1 VAILDAL
8 KKKDAKSR
16 LTEEI
21 LYAEVL
27 REVEGGVRRDGL
39 WAKALSDTD
48 FDEAKAKSLYIKLRV
63 QSLRDELNIA
73 RESGRQEEE
82 RIQQENERQTQI
94 RKNHDTRQVPLETI
108 KNDKNL
114 TCNSC
119 GYFGQM
125 IWDRRLSGMRWALVI
140 FLGGL
145 PALVLLNELP
155 RQYSLDGMVPLV
167 VAIVGYIGMYLWLSQ
182 FEVKC
187 PKCKNRGIIVK

>member
-1 VAILDAL
+1 MSILDEL

-16 LTEEI
+16 LTEEV

-39 WAKALSDTD
+39 WAKALSETD

-63 QSLRDELNIA
+63 QSLKDELTVA
-73 RESGRQEEE
+73 RESTLHNED
-82 RIQQENERQTQI
+82 RIQRENERQTKI
-94 RKNHDTRQVPLETI
+94 RKNYEARQVPLETT
-108 KNDKNL
+108 KNDKHL

-125 IWDRRLSGMRWALVI
+125 IWDRRLSVMRWTLVI
-140 FLGGL
+140 FFGGL
-145 PALVLLNELP
+145 PALVLHNELP
-155 RQYSLDGMVPLV
+155 RQYSFDGMLPLA
-167 VAIVGYIGMYLWLSQ
+167 VAIIGYVGMYLWLSQ

>member
-1 VAILDAL
+1 VSILDEL

-16 LTEEI
+16 LTEEV

-39 WAKALSDTD
+39 WAKALSETD

-63 QSLRDELNIA
+63 QSLKDELTVA

-82 RIQQENERQTQI
+82 RIRQEDERQKQI
-94 RKNHDTRQVPLETI
+94 RKNYETRQVPLETT
-108 KNDKNL
+108 KNDKSL

-119 GYFGQM
+119 GHYGQM
-125 IWDRRLSGMRWALVI
+125 IWSRKVSPLGWLLII
-140 FLGGL
+140 FFGGF
-145 PALVLLNELP
+145 
-155 RQYSLDGMVPLV
+155 PLV
-167 VAIVGYIGMYLWLSQ
+167 MVANFLPHSLWFSGLSPLVAALLGYFLMYLLVSKY
-182 FEVKC
+182 EVKC

>member
-1 VAILDAL
+1 MSILDEL

-39 WAKALSDTD
+39 WAKALSETD

-63 QSLRDELNIA
+63 QSLKDELTVA
-73 RESGRQEEE
+73 RESQRHEEE
-82 RIQQENERQTQI
+82 RVKQENERQTQI
-94 RKNHDTRQVPLETI
+94 RKNYETRQAVLETT
-108 KNDKNL
+108 KNDRNL

-119 GYFGQM
+119 GYYGRM
-125 IWDRRLSGMRWALVI
+125 DWDRRLSGVRWALVI

-145 PALVLLNELP
+145 PALVLHNELP
-155 RQYSLDGMVPLV
+155 RQYSFDGVVTLV
-167 VAIVGYIGMYLWLSQ
+167 VAIIGYVGMYLWLSQ

-187 PKCKNRGIIVK
+187 PKCQNRGIIVK